1 MKKVFLCEYIHPDA
15 YELLKNHVDIIHF
28 WEEFPEADAMIN
40 RNIKMTAELFAQTN
54 KLKVIG
60 IHGTGTDDVDLEEAF
75 AKGID
80 VFSVPH
86 VNARSVAEMNVALM
100 LSLGRKIILSDRM
113 LKADLPEGYHSML
126 QGTEFHGKTLGLIGL
141 GDINM
146 KTAQICRLGFGM
158 KVIAWSRHFDKV
170 EAEALGFHLYSVM
183 DRIFEEADIV
193 MIGLNLDKSTRKLI
207 GKAQFEKMKKDAFLI
222 NTSRGAIIDEE
233 ALYCVLKE
241 RRIGGAA
248 CDVFEEEPLKP
259 SNPLLT
265 LDNFIATPHLGA
277 NTNEALRNVGMAVVK
292 GILKRLN
299 IME

>member
-146 KTAQICRLGFGM
+146 KTA
-158 KVIAWSRHFDKV
+158 
-170 EAEALGFHLYSVM
+170 
-183 DRIFEEADIV
+183 
-193 MIGLNLDKSTRKLI
+193 
-207 GKAQFEKMKKDAFLI
+207 
-222 NTSRGAIIDEE
+222 
-233 ALYCVLKE
+233 
-241 RRIGGAA
+241 
-248 CDVFEEEPLKP
+248 
-259 SNPLLT
+259 
-265 LDNFIATPHLGA
+265 
-277 NTNEALRNVGMAVVK
+277 
-292 GILKRLN
+292 
-299 IME
+299 

>member
-1 MKKVFLCEYIHPDA
+1 
-15 YELLKNHVDIIHF
+15 
-28 WEEFPEADAMIN
+28 
-40 RNIKMTAELFAQTN
+40 
-54 KLKVIG
+54 
-60 IHGTGTDDVDLEEAF
+60 
-75 AKGID
+75 
-80 VFSVPH
+80 
-86 VNARSVAEMNVALM
+86 
-100 LSLGRKIILSDRM
+100 
-113 LKADLPEGYHSML
+113 
-126 QGTEFHGKTLGLIGL
+126 
-141 GDINM
+141 
-146 KTAQICRLGFGM
+146 M

-259 SNPLLT
+259 SNPLLM
-265 LDNFIATPHLGA
+265 LDNFVATPHLGA